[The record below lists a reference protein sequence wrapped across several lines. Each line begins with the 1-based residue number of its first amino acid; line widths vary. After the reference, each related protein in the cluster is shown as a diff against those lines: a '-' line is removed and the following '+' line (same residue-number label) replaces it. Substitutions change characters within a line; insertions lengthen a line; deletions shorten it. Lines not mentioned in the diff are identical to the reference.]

1 MKTNEE
7 LSWITTYQTI
17 EALSLEMDK
26 IMLVEHPSL
35 VPFFLSG
42 KPIENKNSEYN
53 QAVALADAR
62 IGAIDAILTYAS
74 FRHADEKIVGWK
86 NTFSSYLRN
95 SPLMCE
101 RLKVNSGYYGLV
113 NPLGKAACG
122 GGPDDYKSPIGN
134 LIRDPIRCLTLQAQC

>member
-7 LSWITTYQTI
+7 MSWITSYQTI
-17 EALSLEMDK
+17 EALSLEIDK
-26 IMLVEHPSL
+26 MLVEHPSL

-42 KPIENKNSEYN
+42 NRIENTNSEYN
-53 QAVALADAR
+53 RAMALADAR

-101 RLKVNSGYYGLV
+101 RLKINSEYYGL
-113 NPLGKAACG
+113 NNFFRKGRMWWRTRRL
-122 GGPDDYKSPIGN
+122 
-134 LIRDPIRCLTLQAQC
+134 